1 MGGLLA
7 TFVGVCTYAFLFEP
21 HSAPTRL
28 TPAAQPI
35 DPRKNPLDDAAA
47 KWGLA
52 AGLHTINDQQHTL
65 RFKILIVRYQVP
77 YAEHLANDL
86 KEVLKVMDW
95 DYEES
100 FATTQIEPGL
110 SIVLLQGHMPQGR
123 LESLLTTAFNNAA
136 TWHDRQWNV
145 PMVNT
150 PMTSEQTERMKNC
163 GECVQLNIGND
174 PDQ

>member
-1 MGGLLA
+1 VY
-7 TFVGVCTYAFLFEP
+7 VGICAYAFLFEP
-21 HSAPTRL
+21 HSAPTRPA
-28 TPAAQPI
+28 PAAQPV
-35 DPRKNPLDDAAA
+35 DRRKNPLDDAAA

-52 AGLHTINDQQHTL
+52 AGFHIINDQQHTPK
-65 RFKILIVRYQVP
+65 FKILIVRYQVP

-86 KEVLKVMDW
+86 KAVMKVMDW

-100 FATTQIEPGL
+100 FATTQVEPGL
-110 SIVLLQGHMPQGR
+110 SIVLHQPQGR
-123 LESLLTTAFNNAA
+123 LEALLTTAFNNAT

-150 PMTSEQTERMKNC
+150 PMTSEQAERMKNC
-163 GECVQLNIGND
+163 GACVELNIGND